1 MSNIK
6 KITKVKPSF
15 TVVNFANSNQSLHR
29 LPKGIN
35 ALSFR
40 LAVNRYNAGGL
51 VTGERRIPIMLVR
64 RTDEQ
69 TGLYYLAREV
79 GV

>member
-1 MSNIK
+1 MPK
-6 KITKVKPSF
+6 KIKPSF
-15 TVVNFANSNQSLHR
+15 SVIEFDNSNQPLCR

-40 LAVNRYNAGGL
+40 LAVQRYNEGCRIAGA
-51 VTGERRIPIMLVR
+51 VRVPIMLVR

-69 TGLYYLAREV
+69 TGIYYLAREIDKK
-79 GV
+79 GERS